1 MGLATRCCFG
11 CYRGRTWGHDDSPCS
26 ERVVAANIHRTICGH
41 NVVGR
46 VAIADGRQTEKGT
59 DNQIKEGA
67 RAKMLQ
73 GRWLSDDNDIT
84 TPRIY
89 SVPRFRPTENSDS
102 IVYGFLLIR
111 LFLLLSSSHALI
123 NFPYW
128 LLWLEFCALTLDFD
142 QVINPSR

>member
-1 MGLATRCCFG
+1 
-11 CYRGRTWGHDDSPCS
+11 
-26 ERVVAANIHRTICGH
+26 
-41 NVVGR
+41 